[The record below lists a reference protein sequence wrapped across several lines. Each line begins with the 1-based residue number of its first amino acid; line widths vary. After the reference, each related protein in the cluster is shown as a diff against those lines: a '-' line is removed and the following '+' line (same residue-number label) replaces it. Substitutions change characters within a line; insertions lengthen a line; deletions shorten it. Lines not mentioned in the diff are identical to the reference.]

1 MKAAVRGKE
10 APALNV
16 CIKNNPEKSPINNG
30 AIIQGL
36 RRVRESQAENRH
48 MERSNK
54 DQADVTE
61 AHCKGPMQRRAG
73 SSER

>member
-30 AIIQGL
+30 ATCTPRFQ
-36 RRVRESQAENRH
+36 
-48 MERSNK
+48 K
-54 DQADVTE
+54 
-61 AHCKGPMQRRAG
+61 
-73 SSER
+73 SERKSSRKSGHGEK